1 MICIDLHFY
10 LHRGAFMDKLKFR
23 RSGIQARVLAL
34 TMFFTLGASLVI
46 AASNMHQMTAEWERT
61 TILNAEYALQ
71 TAASAIRRD
80 VDEID
85 DLAGWCATTPAC
97 APTC

>member
-1 MICIDLHFY
+1 
-10 LHRGAFMDKLKFR
+10 MDKLKFR

-61 TILNAEYALQ
+61 TNPE
-71 TAASAIRRD
+71 RR
-80 VDEID
+80 V
-85 DLAGWCATTPAC
+85 CPADRGIGHPPGC
-97 APTC
+97 G

>member
-1 MICIDLHFY
+1 
-10 LHRGAFMDKLKFR
+10 MDKLKFR

-34 TMFFTLGASLVI
+34 TIFFTFGASLVI

-71 TAASAIRRD
+71 TAASAIPP
-80 VDEID
+80 
-85 DLAGWCATTPAC
+85 GCG
-97 APTC
+97 

>member
-1 MICIDLHFY
+1 
-10 LHRGAFMDKLKFR
+10 MDKLKFR

-71 TAASAIRRD
+71 TAASAIRRRPESPVRKD
-80 VDEID
+80 GSAELL
-85 DLAGWCATTPAC
+85 LARGDGRVSRPS
-97 APTC
+97 PRQ

>member
-1 MICIDLHFY
+1 
-10 LHRGAFMDKLKFR
+10 MDKLKFR

-61 TILNAEYALQ
+61 SMPCRPRHRP
-71 TAASAIRRD
+71 SAGMWMRSTTWP
-80 VDEID
+80 
-85 DLAGWCATTPAC
+85 AGAPTTPAC

>member
-1 MICIDLHFY
+1 
-10 LHRGAFMDKLKFR
+10 MDKLKFR

-61 TILNAEYALQ
+61 TILQ
-71 TAASAIRRD
+71 
-80 VDEID
+80 
-85 DLAGWCATTPAC
+85 C

>member
-1 MICIDLHFY
+1 
-10 LHRGAFMDKLKFR
+10 MDKLKFR

-80 VDEID
+80 MWMRSTTWP
-85 DLAGWCATTPAC
+85 AGAPTTPAC

>member
-1 MICIDLHFY
+1 
-10 LHRGAFMDKLKFR
+10 
-23 RSGIQARVLAL
+23 
-34 TMFFTLGASLVI
+34 
-46 AASNMHQMTAEWERT
+46 MHQMTAEWERT

-85 DLAGWCATTPAC
+85 DLAGWCGLQPRAC

>member
-1 MICIDLHFY
+1 
-10 LHRGAFMDKLKFR
+10 MDKLKFR

-71 TAASAIRRD
+71 TWTPELLQNCWRHIRNMQLSFR
-80 VDEID
+80 I
-85 DLAGWCATTPAC
+85 LLILKIP
-97 APTC
+97 